1 MKRAMLAPVAALT
14 MLVACGESSPDTVTE
29 TEQSTESLVPDEG
42 AGVSPSTTD
51 QGPANRNSGGDNDFD
66 QDMAYYFSQG
76 ERGAT
81 LSFGVPQTDNTALNL
96 RCPRG
101 AGDKSVLIYFTR
113 PGRIVA
119 KRPATIDLRAG
130 EAEQQLPIET
140 RETQL
145 GTTVEVETAVSTPV
159 MQQYRTGQPLDVFY
173 GEEKVTIPS
182 RSSDREIQQFF
193 NACAA

>member
-1 MKRAMLAPVAALT
+1 MKRAMLPPAAALT
-14 MLVACGESSPDTVTE
+14 MLVACGESSPDTLTE
-29 TEQSTESLVPDEG
+29 TEQSAESTIADG
-42 AGVSPSTTD
+42 DARVSTSTPD
-51 QGPANRNSGGDNDFD
+51 QGPANRNSGGETDFD
-66 QDMAYYFSQG
+66 KDMAYYFSQG

-81 LSFGVPQTDNTALNL
+81 LSFGVPQTDNIALNL
-96 RCPRG
+96 RCPLG
-101 AGDKSVLIYFTR
+101 AGGKSVLVYFTR